1 MTKKECIYK
10 ILLLGDDSIGK
21 TCFFLRYSDG
31 IFDQTHMTTIG
42 LDYRLKS
49 IILKDGKSIKLQIW
63 DTAGQDRF
71 RTITKHYYKGM
82 HGIILIYDVTDRRTF
97 ESIRNWVSIIREVA
111 TEKVTIYLVANK
123 IDMKENRKVEREEG
137 EKLAKELG
145 LPFMEVSA
153 KDGINVDEIF
163 EDLVE
168 RIYKI
173 YGDDPQSF
181 IKLSLS
187 KSKKKKY
194 CEKGS

>member
-1 MTKKECIYK
+1 MTEKECIYK
-10 ILLLGDDSIGK
+10 IILLGDNPVGK
-21 TCFFLRYSDG
+21 TSILLRYVDRIFREIYLITIG
-31 IFDQTHMTTIG
+31 FDQ
-42 LDYRLKS
+42 RLKS
-49 IILKDGKSIKLQIW
+49 IILKNGKSIKLQIW

-71 RTITKHYYKGM
+71 RTLTKNYYKGM

-111 TEKVTIYLVANK
+111 AEKVTIYLVANK

-145 LPFMEVSA
+145 LPFIEVSA

>member
-1 MTKKECIYK
+1 MAETESIYK

-31 IFDQTHMTTIG
+31 IFDQTHMATIG

-49 IILKDGKSIKLQIW
+49 IKLKNGKSIKLQIW

-71 RTITKHYYKGM
+71 RAITKNYYKGS
-82 HGIILIYDVTDRRTF
+82 HGIILIYDVTSRRTF
-97 ESIRNWVSIIREVA
+97 ESIRNWVSQIREEA

-123 IDMKENRKVEREEG
+123 IDMDEDRKVKKEEG

-145 LPFMEVSA
+145 LPFMETSA
-153 KDGINVDEIF
+153 KSGINVDKIF
-163 EDLVE
+163 DDLVE

-173 YGDDPQSF
+173 YGDVSQSE
-181 IKLSLS
+181 IKLSLL
-187 KSKKKKY
+187 KPKKKKK
-194 CEKGS
+194 C

>member
-1 MTKKECIYK
+1 MTEKECIYK
-10 ILLLGDDSIGK
+10 IILLGDNPVGK
-21 TCFFLRYSDG
+21 TSILLRYVDR
-31 IFDQTHMTTIG
+31 IFREIYLITIG
-42 LDYRLKS
+42 LDERLKS
-49 IILKDGKSIKLQIW
+49 IILKNGKSIKLQIW

-71 RTITKHYYKGM
+71 RTITKNYYKGM

-181 IKLSLS
+181 IKLSLYE
-187 KSKKKKY
+187 SKKKKN
-194 CEKGS
+194 C

>member
-1 MTKKECIYK
+1 MTEKECIYK
-10 ILLLGDDSIGK
+10 IILLGDNPVGK
-21 TCFFLRYSDG
+21 TSILLRYVDRIFREIYMITIG
-31 IFDQTHMTTIG
+31 FDQ
-42 LDYRLKS
+42 RLKS
-49 IILKDGKSIKLQIW
+49 IILKNWKSIKLQIW

-111 TEKVTIYLVANK
+111 AEKVTIYLVANK

-187 KSKKKKY
+187 KSKKKKN

>member
-1 MTKKECIYK
+1 MTEKECIYK
-10 ILLLGDDSIGK
+10 IILLGDNPVGK
-21 TCFFLRYSDG
+21 TSILLRYVDRIFREIYMITIG
-31 IFDQTHMTTIG
+31 FDQ
-42 LDYRLKS
+42 RLKS
-49 IILKDGKSIKLQIW
+49 IILKNGKSIKLQIW

-71 RTITKHYYKGM
+71 RTITKHYYKRM

-187 KSKKKKY
+187 KSQKKKN
-194 CEKGS
+194 C